1 MSIETE
7 KQQTHH
13 GKKPNQKLKPYLVLE
28 YLRKYSDENNPKSA
42 TDIVNFLKTRGVPAE
57 RRSIYRDIEDINK
70 VAILMEYDGTDLDN
84 VSDED
89 AVYNIEDAEDKLFED
104 EYDLIKLIAYDK
116 HKKGFYIKNRHFDLM
131 DIKLLAECVYSA
143 KFVAERDAKRLVN
156 VVCDFVSEAEAKKIK
171 HDAFLTDRIKTNNKS
186 VLFNI
191 STINEAMSYKVEG
204 RPHIP
209 EKITFKYLKY
219 SIDDLKSQVE
229 RRHGEKYKVSP
240 YKLLINDA
248 NYYLLAFDDK
258 KQKMMTYRVDRM
270 KDVSF
275 TGEARE
281 GEEEFKKIDL
291 KTYTQR
297 VFSMFGGEPKT
308 VSIRCITPLL
318 DVMVERFGKDSSFVK
333 IDDSHFIVSARVEIS
348 DQFFGWLLGFGKKVK
363 LLAPDDVVEKFKA
376 YLDKIRELY

>member
-1 MSIETE
+1 MSE
-7 KQQTHH
+7 KEPRR
-13 GKKPNQKLKPYLVLE
+13 GKKFNQKLKPYLVLE

>member
-1 MSIETE
+1 MAE
-7 KQQTHH
+7 KEARR
-13 GKKPNQKLKPYLVLE
+13 GKRFNQKLKPYLVLE
-28 YLRKYSDENNPKSA
+28 YLRKYSDENKPRSA
-42 TDIVNFLKTRGVPAE
+42 TDIVKFLETRGVPAE

-89 AVYNIEDAEDKLFED
+89 AVYNIEDAEDKLFGD

-156 VVCDFVSEAEAKKIK
+156 VVCDFVSKAEANKIK

-191 STINEAMSYKVEG
+191 STINEAMSDKVEG

-281 GEEEFKKIDL
+281 GEEAFKKIDL

-297 VFSMFGGEPKT
+297 VFSMFGGDPKT
-308 VSIRCITPLL
+308 VSIRCINPLL
-318 DVMVERFGKDSSFVK
+318 DVMVERFGKDASFVK

-376 YLDKIRELY
+376 YLDKIRDIY

>member
-1 MSIETE
+1 MSE
-7 KQQTHH
+7 KEPRR
-13 GKKPNQKLKPYLVLE
+13 GKKFNQKLKPYLVLE

-42 TDIVNFLKTRGVPAE
+42 TDIVNFLKTRGVPAD
-57 RRSIYRDIEDINK
+57 RRSIFRVIEDINI

>member
-1 MSIETE
+1 MPNKEPNR
-7 KQQTHH
+7 
-13 GKKPNQKLKPYLVLE
+13 GKKYNQKLKPYLVLE

-42 TDIVNFLKTRGVPAE
+42 TDIVDFLDDKGVPAE

-84 VSDED
+84 VDDED
-89 AVYNIEDAEDKLFED
+89 AVYDIEDAKEKLEADEDDF
-104 EYDLIKLIAYDK
+104 IKLIAYDK
-116 HKKGFYIKNRHFDLM
+116 HKKGFYIKNRHFDLL

-156 VVCDFVSEAEAKKIK
+156 VVCDFVSRAEAEKIK

-191 STINEAMSYKVEG
+191 STINEAMSDKIEG

-219 SIDDLKSQVE
+219 SITDLKSQVE

-248 NYYLLAFDDK
+248 NYYLLAFDDNK
-258 KQKMMTYRVDRM
+258 KKMMTYRVDRM

-318 DVMVERFGKDSSFVK
+318 DVMVERFGKDASFVK
-333 IDDSHFIVSARVEIS
+333 IDDNHFIVSARVEIS

-363 LLAPDDVVEKFKA
+363 LIAPDDVVEKFKA
-376 YLDKIRELY
+376 YLDKIRDIY